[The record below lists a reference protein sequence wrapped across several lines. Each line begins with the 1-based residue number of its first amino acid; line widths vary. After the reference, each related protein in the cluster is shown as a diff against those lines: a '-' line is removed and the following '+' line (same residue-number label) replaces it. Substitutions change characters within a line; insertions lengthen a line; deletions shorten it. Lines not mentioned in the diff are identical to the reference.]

1 MNEKKPLISIF
12 VPVYCVEEW
21 LDRCISSIVSQ
32 TYTNLQIILVDDDS
46 PDRCPEICEKWA
58 SIDSRIQVIHKKNE
72 GVSVARNVGLENA
85 TGDYISFVD
94 SDDWIDASFYEIL
107 LNTLL
112 QNDLDIIEC
121 GSRESDGTTIP
132 REKNWNLTICDDL
145 SAMEKHIKDEMFSVV
160 IWNKLYRRDIIN
172 VPFKAGKYAE
182 DLFWTY
188 KILANCQR
196 LGHINVRMYYHFLR
210 NNSFTGAPYS
220 IRRIDLVE
228 GAYERYCFINS
239 VYPTLVLYAKE
250 NLWGLCIYHEQMLLK
265 HPELGKKL
273 ISINRK
279 KLHKWMRA
287 AKGIC
292 DKKITL
298 SVKQKIWLL
307 LYRFFPSLICR
318 LRNFLNIGL

>member
-1 MNEKKPLISIF
+1 MNEKKPLISII

-121 GSRESDGTTIP
+121 GSRESNGTTIP

-145 SAMEKHIKDEMFSVV
+145 SSM
-160 IWNKLYRRDIIN
+160 
-172 VPFKAGKYAE
+172 
-182 DLFWTY
+182 
-188 KILANCQR
+188 
-196 LGHINVRMYYHFLR
+196 
-210 NNSFTGAPYS
+210 
-220 IRRIDLVE
+220 
-228 GAYERYCFINS
+228 
-239 VYPTLVLYAKE
+239 
-250 NLWGLCIYHEQMLLK
+250 
-265 HPELGKKL
+265 
-273 ISINRK
+273 
-279 KLHKWMRA
+279 
-287 AKGIC
+287 
-292 DKKITL
+292 
-298 SVKQKIWLL
+298 
-307 LYRFFPSLICR
+307 
-318 LRNFLNIGL
+318 